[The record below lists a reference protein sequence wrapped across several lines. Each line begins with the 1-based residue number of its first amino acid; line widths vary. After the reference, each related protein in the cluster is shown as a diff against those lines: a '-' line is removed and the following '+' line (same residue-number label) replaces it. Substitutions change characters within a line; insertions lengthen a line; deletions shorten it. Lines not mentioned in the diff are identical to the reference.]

1 MARKLYGGKDIEPK
15 CEYCANG
22 DKSEDG
28 TLIFCERKG
37 ILPPDY
43 KCKKFKYDPLMRV
56 PKVAPKLDEYSPDDF
71 KL

>member
-28 TLIFCERKG
+28 TLVFCEKKG

-43 KCKKFKYDPLMRV
+43 KCRRFKYDPLMRV
-56 PKVAPKLDEYSPDDF
+56 PKVAPRLDEFSPEDF
-71 KL
+71 EL